1 MNCMVLSLYKDIPL
15 IDLLTNL
22 RSCRHCQ
29 FELNYSGSNVL
40 WNCINMRMDYISTS
54 TEVSNHYETMWVRG
68 TTGWAGRQLLIAL
81 SVNLNTRKN
90 TTFMFVHSHRE
101 FQTVLPTLSTP
112 LLPTNSI
119 SPLSLAYPA
128 VVEEDT
134 CRFSGVEVFHVPVND
149 ADSHAG
155 ELRKYFESVAEKIRA
170 YVCVCGYMCLC
181 EKESG
186 RGE

>member
-1 MNCMVLSLYKDIPL
+1 MALSLYQHIPL

-29 FELNYSGSNVL
+29 FEVNHSGSNVL

-54 TEVSNHYETMWVRG
+54 TEFSNHYETMWVRG
-68 TTGWAGRQLLIAL
+68 TTGWAGKQLLIAL

-90 TTFMFVHSHRE
+90 ATCSLCIAIENSKQFS
-101 FQTVLPTLSTP
+101 PTLSTP
-112 LLPTNSI
+112 LLPANSI
-119 SPLSLAYPA
+119 FPLFLLCPA

-155 ELRKYFESVAEKIRA
+155 ELRKYFESVAEKIRE

-181 EKESG
+181 VRETG